1 MAVKWSRV
9 SLRSLLVV
17 PFVLQ
22 LAGLV
27 GIVGYLSF
35 RNSQR
40 AIADLASQL
49 RQELTNRIQQQ
60 MRTYVD
66 LPQRVIHLNGSALQH
81 GLINLETGQG
91 SALIWQQVV
100 QFPNLSNVYCGGEA
114 GGEFMGVAR
123 FQDNEP
129 LVLSL
134 INPAIN
140 YRRHYYALNAQ
151 GEPTQLL
158 RTRQFDPRAR
168 PWYKAAKAAGRA
180 IWSDT
185 YIDFNTNLPTITAA
199 LPVYSLA
206 GNQLLGVCAIDL
218 FLHKE
223 VSNFLTQLRIS
234 PSGQAFVIERSGLL
248 VSSSLGEPLV
258 QGQGEHRERVSAIAS
273 QSPLIQATTQYLTTQ
288 FSHLNQI
295 QTNQQLNFRRD
306 DGSLQWVQVTPFV
319 DKRGLDWLIV
329 VVVPAADFMTQI
341 QANTQRTISLS
352 LLALLLATGVG
363 LVTAHWIA
371 TPILHLNTAAQAIA
385 DGDLDQRVQVKGV
398 RELKTLS
405 DSFNRMAEQLRTF
418 FAALAAANAELEQQ
432 VAQRTFELQAAN
444 QEITHLNEQLAAEN
458 QRLGTELDVARRL
471 QRLLLPKE
479 EELQAIAGLQ
489 IAGFMEPAAEVGG
502 DYYDVLQYDGKVKIG
517 IGDVTGHG
525 LGSGVLMLMVQT
537 AVRTLLVNQETDPV
551 KFLGTLNRALYD
563 NLQRMQSDKN
573 LTLALLEYEAGHLRL
588 SGQHEELIL
597 VRATGKVER
606 IDTIDLG
613 FPLGLEPDITAF
625 VAETALQLHR
635 GDVVVLYTDGITE
648 AMNAERQQYGP
659 DRLCQVVQ
667 THASRSAQEIRQ
679 AVLENVWRYVGD
691 EPLRDDLTLLV
702 LKQL

>member
-1 MAVKWSRV
+1 MAVKRSQI
-9 SLRSLLVV
+9 SLRSLLVI

-22 LAGLV
+22 IVGLV
-27 GIVGYLSF
+27 GLVGYLSF
-35 RNSQR
+35 RNGQR

-60 MRTYVD
+60 MQTYVD
-66 LPQRVIHLNGSALQH
+66 LPHSVNHLNTAALQRGGMNLTTGAGSAQ
-81 GLINLETGQG
+81 
-91 SALIWQQVV
+91 IWQQMV
-100 QFPNLSNVYCGGEA
+100 QFANLSNVYCGSEQGEYL
-114 GGEFMGVAR
+114 GVAR
-123 FQDNEP
+123 HKDDGS
-129 LVLSL
+129 LVLSRQ
-134 INPAIN
+134 NPGNNFQFQYFATD
-140 YRRHYYALNAQ
+140 AQ
-151 GEPTQLL
+151 GQPTTLL
-158 RTRQFDPRAR
+158 DTREYDPRMR
-168 PWYKAAKAAGRA
+168 PWYKLARAKGQAV
-180 IWSDT
+180 WT
-185 YIDFNTNLPTITAA
+185 EPYIDFDTGLPTITAA
-199 LPVYSLA
+199 LPAYRLTNDRSLI
-206 GNQLLGVCAIDL
+206 GVCAIDL
-218 FLHKE
+218 YLFKE
-223 VSNFLTQLRIS
+223 VSQFLARLQIS
-234 PSGQAFVIERSGLL
+234 PSGQAFVMERSGLL
-248 VSSSLGEPLV
+248 VSSSLGEPLLTASGDNL
-258 QGQGEHRERVSAIAS
+258 QRVTAVAS
-273 QSPLIQATTQYLTTQ
+273 QSPLVRATAQYLASQ
-288 FSHLNQI
+288 FQDLNQI
-295 QTNQQLNFRRD
+295 QSLQELSFRQE
-306 DGSLQWVQVTPFV
+306 GALQWVTVTPFV
-319 DKRGLDWLIV
+319 DERGLDWLIV
-329 VVVPAADFMTQI
+329 VVVPEADFMAQI
-341 QANTQRTISLS
+341 QANTQRTIGLS
-352 LLALLLATGVG
+352 LLALILATGVG
-363 LVTAHWIA
+363 LVTANWIA
-371 TPILHLNTAAQAIA
+371 TPILRLNAAAQAIA
-385 DGDLDQRVQVKGV
+385 DGELDQQVQVTGV
-398 RELKTLS
+398 RELETLS
-405 DSFNRMAEQLRTF
+405 HSFNRMAEQLRTS
-418 FAALAAANAELEQQ
+418 FAALAAANADLEQR

-444 QEITHLNEQLAAEN
+444 QEISHLNEQLAAEN

-479 EELQAIAGLQ
+479 EELAAIAGLQ

-537 AVRTLLVNQETDPV
+537 AVRTLLVNQEADPV

-597 VRATGKVER
+597 VRATGEVER

-613 FPLGLEPDITAF
+613 FPLGLEQDITAF
-625 VAETALQLHR
+625 VAETALELHR

-679 AVLENVWRYVGD
+679 AVLEDVWRYVGD

>member
-1 MAVKWSRV
+1 MAVKRSQIN
-9 SLRSLLVV
+9 LRSLLVV

-35 RNSQR
+35 RNGQR

-66 LPQRVIHLNGSALQH
+66 LPQRVIHLNGSALQR

-91 SALIWQQVV
+91 SPLIWQQVV
-100 QFPNLSNVYCGGEA
+100 QFPNLSSVYCGGEG

-123 FQDNEP
+123 FQNNEP

-134 INPAIN
+134 INPTTN
-140 YRRHYYALNAQ
+140 YRRHYYALNQQ
-151 GEPTQLL
+151 GKSTQLL
-158 RTRQFDPRAR
+158 RTRQFDPRVR
-168 PWYKAAKAAGRA
+168 PWYKAAKAAGQA

-199 LPVYSLA
+199 LPVYSLTDR
-206 GNQLLGVCAIDL
+206 QLLGVCAIDL

-248 VSSSLGEPLV
+248 VSSSLGEPLLR
-258 QGQGEHRERVSAIAS
+258 GSGEHLERVPAIAS
-273 QSPLIQATTQYLTTQ
+273 QSPLIQATARYLTTQ
-288 FSHLNQI
+288 FSDLNYI
-295 QTNQQLNFRRD
+295 QTTQQLNFHRD

-329 VVVPAADFMTQI
+329 VVIPAADFMTQI
-341 QANTQRTISLS
+341 EANTQRTISLS

-371 TPILHLNTAAQAIA
+371 TPVLRLNTAAQAIA
-385 DGDLDQRVQVKGV
+385 DGNLDQRVQVKGV
-398 RELKTLS
+398 RELKALA
-405 DSFNRMAEQLRTF
+405 DSFNRMAEQLQAS
-418 FAALAAANAELEQQ
+418 FAALATANAELEQR
-432 VAQRTFELQAAN
+432 VAQRTFELEAAN
-444 QEITHLNEQLAAEN
+444 QEITRLNEQLAAEN
-458 QRLGTELDVARRL
+458 QRLGTELEVARRL

-479 EELQAIAGLQ
+479 EELQAITGLQ
-489 IAGFMEPAAEVGG
+489 IASFMEPAAEVGG
-502 DYYDVLQYDGKVKIG
+502 DYYDVLQYNGKVKIG

-525 LGSGVLMLMVQT
+525 LDSGVLMLMVQT
-537 AVRTLLVNQETDPV
+537 AVRTLLVNQEANPV
-551 KFLGTLNRALYD
+551 KFLGTLNRTLYD
-563 NLQRMQSDKN
+563 NLQRMQSSKS
-573 LTLALLEYEAGHLRL
+573 LTLALLEYEAGQLRL

-597 VRATGKVER
+597 VRATGQVER

-625 VAETALQLHR
+625 VRETTVQLQT

-648 AMNAERQQYGP
+648 AINAAREQYGLE
-659 DRLCQVVQ
+659 RLCQVVCA
-667 THASRSAQEIRQ
+667 HAQRSAPEIRQ
-679 AVLENVWRYVGD
+679 AVLEDVWRYVGD

-702 LKQL
+702 LKQI

>member
-1 MAVKWSRV
+1 MALKRSVV

-22 LAGLV
+22 IVAMV

-35 RNSQR
+35 RNGQR

-60 MRTYVD
+60 MQTYVD
-66 LPQRVIHLNGSALQH
+66 LPHSVIHLNGSALQR
-81 GLINLETGQG
+81 GVINLQTGQG
-91 SALIWQQVV
+91 SAQLWQQMV
-100 QFPNLSNVYCGGEA
+100 QFTNLSNVYCGGEA

-123 FQDNEP
+123 FQDDEP

-134 INPAIN
+134 INPATN
-140 YRRHYYALNAQ
+140 YQRLYYALNEQ

-158 RTRQFDPRAR
+158 RTRQFDPRVR
-168 PWYKAAKAAGRA
+168 PWYKAAKAAGHG

-199 LPVYSLA
+199 LPVYSLTDR
-206 GNQLLGVCAIDL
+206 QLLGVCAIDL

-223 VSNFLTQLRIS
+223 VSNFLTSLRIS
-234 PSGQAFVIERSGLL
+234 RSGQAFVMERSGLL
-248 VSSSLGEPLV
+248 VSSSLGEPLL
-258 QGQGEHRERVSAIAS
+258 QGSGENLERVPAIVS
-273 QSPLIQATTQYLTTQ
+273 QSPLIQATAQYLTRQ
-288 FSHLNQI
+288 FSDLNQI
-295 QTNQQLNFRRD
+295 KTPQQLSFRRE
-306 DGSLQWVQVTPFV
+306 DGSVQWVQVTPFV
-319 DKRGLDWLIV
+319 DERGLDWLIV
-329 VVVPAADFMTQI
+329 VVVPEADFMAQI
-341 QANTQRTISLS
+341 NANTRRTIGLC
-352 LLALLLATGVG
+352 LLAFTLATGVG

-371 TPILHLNTAAQAIA
+371 TPILRLNTAAQAIA
-385 DGDLDQRVQVKGV
+385 DGDLEQQVQVNGV
-398 RELKTLS
+398 RELKTLA
-405 DSFNRMAEQLRTF
+405 DSFNRMAEQLRTS
-418 FAALAAANAELEQQ
+418 FAALASANAELEQR

-525 LGSGVLMLMVQT
+525 LSSGVLMLMVQT
-537 AVRTLLVNQETDPV
+537 AVRTLLVNQEADPV

-563 NLQRMQSDKN
+563 NLRRMQSDKN

-597 VRATGKVER
+597 VRATGAVER

-613 FPLGLEPDITAF
+613 FPLGLEQDITAF
-625 VAETALQLHR
+625 VAETALQLQS

-648 AMNAERQQYGP
+648 AMNGAREQYGP

-667 THASRSAQEIRQ
+667 AHAQRSAQEIRQ
-679 AVLENVWRYVGD
+679 AVLEDVWRHVGD

-702 LKQL
+702 LKQQ